1 MLNLKRKIGE
11 ALIINDEIEIVL
23 IAVTKNGATLGISYP
38 QGARV
43 FRKEIF
49 VKIMQENMDASQVDI
64 DLLSKDSTK
73 IDE

>member
-11 ALIINDEIEIVL
+11 ALIINEDIEIIL
-23 IAVTKNGATLGISYP
+23 ISVTKNGATLGVSFP
-38 QGARV
+38 RGARV

-49 VKIMQENMDASQVDI
+49 LKIKQENLDSSQIDI
-64 DLLSKDSTK
+64 DLLSKNHNK